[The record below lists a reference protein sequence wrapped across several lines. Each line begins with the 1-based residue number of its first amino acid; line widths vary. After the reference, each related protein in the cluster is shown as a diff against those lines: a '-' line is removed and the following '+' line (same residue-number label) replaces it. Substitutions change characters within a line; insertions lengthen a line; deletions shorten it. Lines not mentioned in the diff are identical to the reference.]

1 MKIDAS
7 PFQGLFMATLAP
19 YRDERGAFARTFDR
33 KLFREATGHD
43 LDFVQTNQSWNA
55 LKGTLRGMHYQHPP
69 FAEFKLIRCI
79 RGAVHDVVIDVRQGS
94 DTFLKHFAIELS
106 EQNMVSLLVPAGFA
120 HGFITLTDNT
130 ELVYMHTAYY
140 APGHEGGL
148 RYDDPKLAIHWPVE
162 VQVITEKDLAYQYI
176 DSGFEGLNLL

>member
-1 MKIDAS
+1 MKIEAT
-7 PFQGLFMATLAP
+7 PFQGLFTATLAP

-55 LKGTLRGMHYQHPP
+55 RKGTLRGMHYQHPP

-94 DTFLKHFAIELS
+94 GSFLKHFAVELS
-106 EQNMVSLLVPAGFA
+106 ERNMVSLLVPAGFA
-120 HGFITLTDNT
+120 HGFITLGDDC

-148 RYDDPKLAIHWPVE
+148 RYDDPALAINWPVA
-162 VQVITEKDLAYQYI
+162 VDVITEKDLAYQLI
-176 DSGFEGLNLL
+176 NSDFKGITL